1 MTTAFVINRL
11 FREYGTPRIDRA
23 THWRL
28 ARVNDDGI
36 ERREIENCPARL
48 TELHDALIAGWE
60 LINDTQ
66 SLIGYAAPAT
76 TGAANAHSDH
86 ENEGN
91 EDSHVSK

>member
-1 MTTAFVINRL
+1 MTTHTVHAAFIA
-11 FREYGTPRIDRA
+11 YGTPRIDRA

-28 ARVNDDGI
+28 ARVNEDGI

-60 LINDTQ
+60 LVNDTQ

-76 TGAANAHSDH
+76 TDAANAHSDH
-86 ENEGN
+86 DNGN